1 MSLQNATARNDG
13 AADADAVAVASN
25 HRWKVLA
32 VVSVAVFVVSLDLFI
47 VNIAFPDIQK
57 GFGGASVSSLSWV
70 LNAYAIVCAALLVPA
85 GRIADRIG
93 RRRGFLGGLGIFL
106 VGSALCGAAP
116 SVETLVAARV
126 VQAIGAALLMPTSL
140 ALLLP
145 EFPPERRAVA
155 IGIWAAVGGVAAAL
169 GPPIGGLL
177 VQGSWRL
184 VFLVN
189 VPVAIGALFY
199 AVRLLKESHDPSDRW
214 PDFVGTVLLV
224 VGIGLLSLGLVKAS
238 DWKWGDARTLGAFVL
253 AAAGLVAFWLRCARH
268 PLPVVDF
275 DMLRVRSFAMANLAA
290 GLFSTAFAAML
301 LSGVLFMTGVWHDSV
316 LTAGL
321 SLSPGPL
328 MAAAL
333 SVISSRLAA
342 RVGQS
347 RLVAL
352 GCAIFALGCAWWPW
366 RLGIARDYAGEML
379 PGLLVT
385 GVGVGF
391 VLPNVAS
398 AAAASLPPAR
408 FATGSAVLTMSRQL
422 GFVLGVSVLV
432 AIIDAADPQD
442 PLAGFHGVY
451 RMMIVAGALGAVAG
465 LAIGRVSLG
474 RPVTLAELGAEDGAA
489 AVAS

>member
-1 MSLQNATARNDG
+1 MSLQNATAAESAVG
-13 AADADAVAVASN
+13 AR

-47 VNIAFPDIQK
+47 VNIAFPDIQAD
-57 GFGGASVSSLSWV
+57 FGGTSVSSLSWV
-70 LNAYAIVCAALLVPA
+70 LNAYAIVFAALLVPA

-93 RRRGFLGGLGIFL
+93 RRRGFLVGLTIFL
-106 VGSALCGAAP
+106 VASALCGLAP

-126 VQAIGAALLMPTSL
+126 IQALGAALLMPTSL

-145 EFPPERRAVA
+145 EFPPEQRAVA
-155 IGIWAAVGGVAAAL
+155 IGIWAAVGGVAAAF

-189 VPVAIGALFY
+189 IPVALGALYY

-214 PDFVGTVLLV
+214 PDLLGTVLLAA
-224 VGIGLLSLGLVKAS
+224 GIGLLSLGLVKAEE
-238 DWKWGDARTLGAFVL
+238 WGWGDPRTLGAFAVAAVSL
-253 AAAGLVAFWLRCARH
+253 ALFWIRCARH
-268 PLPVVDF
+268 PLPVVDLA
-275 DMLRVRSFAMANLAA
+275 MLRVRSFAMANVAA
-290 GLFSTAFAAML
+290 GLFSIAFAAML
-301 LSGVLFMTGVWHDSV
+301 LSGVLFMTGVWHDSI

-328 MAAAL
+328 MAATL
-333 SVISSRLAA
+333 SVISGRLAGGI
-342 RVGQS
+342 GQRYLS
-347 RLVAL
+347 AA
-352 GCAIFALGCAWWPW
+352 GCLLFAAGSAWWLW
-366 RLGIARDYAGEML
+366 QLGPEPDYVGEML
-379 PGLLVT
+379 PGLIVT
-385 GVGVGF
+385 GIGVGL
-391 VLPNVAS
+391 VLPSVSS

-432 AIIDAADPQD
+432 AILDAAAPDNPM
-442 PLAGFHGVY
+442 AGFDGVY
-451 RMMIVAGALGAVAG
+451 RMMIVASLLGSLAS
-465 LAIGRVSLG
+465 LAIGRVGVPQAVTPEQLG
-474 RPVTLAELGAEDGAA
+474 EEDDVAL